1 MSMKSIKIDL
11 KDWVIIIGRHL
22 GDYTQ
27 MCIKHYCESTV
38 VNEREQDALELY
50 FDNVKTNMKRLEK
63 FVKKMRTPK
72 GTYTFKGYEDLDFL
86 FCFVQ
91 YVINNDTDA
100 KRSDRFLEVAIDI
113 SSLISDEA
121 REVDEIEYSN
131 DALKYKDYLYKL
143 KIDNKKGR

>member
-1 MSMKSIKIDL
+1 MSMNSIKIDL
-11 KDWVIIIGRHL
+11 KDWTIIIGRHL
-22 GDYTQ
+22 GDYAQ

-63 FVKKMRTPK
+63 FVKKMRTPR

-121 REVDEIEYSN
+121 REANETEYCD
-131 DALKYKDYLYKL
+131 DASKYRDYLCKL
-143 KIDNKKGR
+143 KIENKKGR

>member
-1 MSMKSIKIDL
+1 MNMKSIKIDL
-11 KDWVIIIGRHL
+11 KDWAIIIGRHL

-27 MCIKHYCESTV
+27 MCAMHFCETNNADS
-38 VNEREQDALELY
+38 EFY
-50 FDNVKTNMKRLEK
+50 FSNVETNMKRLEK
-63 FVKKMRTPK
+63 FIKKMRTPK

-86 FCFVQ
+86 FCFAQ

-131 DALKYKDYLYKL
+131 DALKYRDYLCKL
-143 KIDNKKGR
+143 KIENKKGR

>member
-1 MSMKSIKIDL
+1 MNMKSIKIDL
-11 KDWVIIIGRHL
+11 KDWAIVIGRHL

-27 MCIKHYCESTV
+27 MCAMHFCETNNADSESYFSNVETNIKK
-38 VNEREQDALELY
+38 L
-50 FDNVKTNMKRLEK
+50 KK
-63 FVKKMRTPK
+63 FVEHMKTPK

-131 DALKYKDYLYKL
+131 DALKYKDYLCKL
-143 KIDNKKGR
+143 KIENKKG

>member
-1 MSMKSIKIDL
+1 MSMNSIKIDL
-11 KDWVIIIGRHL
+11 KDWAIIIGRHL

-27 MCIKHYCESTV
+27 MCAMHFCETNNADSESYFSNVETNIKK
-38 VNEREQDALELY
+38 L
-50 FDNVKTNMKRLEK
+50 KK
-63 FVKKMRTPK
+63 FVEHMKTPK

-131 DALKYKDYLYKL
+131 DALKYKDYLCKL
-143 KIDNKKGR
+143 KIENKKG